1 MMMMLMQL
9 VVQFVTSPSA
19 NSLSTKQF
27 IYLYTASVIP
37 LISMEIYLLL
47 NAKVLQG
54 NSTVLSILHL
64 LKGLISSRRNFQR
77 TIAQSAIFSW
87 CLKQLKDSIL
97 KFQISES
104 FFSQKAFW
112 NQYTVVLVSFPSGAC
127 VEEVVGNQANYNGY
141 KDDVYFL
148 QYNIWAVI
156 CFMNQNYS

>member
-1 MMMMLMQL
+1 
-9 VVQFVTSPSA
+9 
-19 NSLSTKQF
+19 
-27 IYLYTASVIP
+27 
-37 LISMEIYLLL
+37 MEIYLLL

-112 NQYTVVLVSFPSGAC
+112 N
-127 VEEVVGNQANYNGY
+127 
-141 KDDVYFL
+141 
-148 QYNIWAVI
+148 
-156 CFMNQNYS
+156 